1 MGISAYKEVTEWDN
15 SEFVVPNHVYL
26 FDGKSNILAY
36 AKASNDELVIL
47 HKPLPMDTR
56 RRKFIKVK
64 HKALDEYG
72 ATVVL
77 DVPNLENTPHW
88 SVKSDSGKTYTVTL
102 ESGKYQCNCVGYAYR
117 GKFQPWGGDGGR
129 GSFVDRY
136 LPGEPDD
143 IHLEFYGCQ

>member
-1 MGISAYKEVTEWDN
+1 MSISAYKEITEWDN

-47 HKPLPMDTR
+47 HKPLPIDTR

-77 DVPNLENTPHW
+77 EVPNLENTPHW

-102 ESGKYQCNCVGYAYR
+102 ESGRYTCNCIGFSYR
-117 GKFQPWGGDGGR
+117 NKCKHSEQIKK
-129 GSFVDRY
+129 
-136 LPGEPDD
+136 EN
-143 IHLEFYGCQ
+143 E

>member
-1 MGISAYKEVTEWDN
+1 MGISAYKEITEWDN

-77 DVPNLENTPHW
+77 DVPYLENTPHW
-88 SVKSDSGKTYTVTL
+88 LVKSDSGKTYTVTL
-102 ESGKYQCNCVGYAYR
+102 ESGKYQCNCIGYAYR
-117 GKFQPWGGDGGR
+117 GKCKHSD
-129 GSFVDRY
+129 SVNKSVDN
-136 LPGEPDD
+136 
-143 IHLEFYGCQ
+143 HL

>member
-1 MGISAYKEVTEWDN
+1 VSISAYKEVTEWDN
-15 SEFVVPNHVYL
+15 SEFVVPNHTYL

-117 GKFQPWGGDGGR
+117 GKCKHSESVAKEQQ
-129 GSFVDRY
+129 SSK
-136 LPGEPDD
+136 
-143 IHLEFYGCQ
+143 

>member
-1 MGISAYKEVTEWDN
+1 MSISAYKEVTEWDN
-15 SEFVVPNHVYL
+15 SEFVVPNHTYL

-36 AKASNDELVIL
+36 AKASNDDLVIL
-47 HKPLPMDTR
+47 HKPLPIDTR

-72 ATVVL
+72 ATVVI

-102 ESGKYQCNCVGYAYR
+102 ESGKYQCNCVGYTYR
-117 GKFQPWGGDGGR
+117 GACKHSKQIK
-129 GSFVDRY
+129 
-136 LPGEPDD
+136 EAQ
-143 IHLEFYGCQ
+143 EK

>member
-1 MGISAYKEVTEWDN
+1 MMGISAYKEITEWDN
-15 SEFVVPNHVYL
+15 SEFVVPKHTYL

-102 ESGKYQCNCVGYAYR
+102 ESGKYQCNCIGYAYR
-117 GKFQPWGGDGGR
+117 GKCKHSDEIKKAQ
-129 GSFVDRY
+129 
-136 LPGEPDD
+136 EK
-143 IHLEFYGCQ
+143 

>member
-15 SEFVVPNHVYL
+15 SEFVVPNHTYL

-36 AKASNDELVIL
+36 AKASNNEMVIL
-47 HKPLPMDTR
+47 HKPLPLDTR

-64 HKALDEYG
+64 HKELDAYG

-77 DVPNLENTPHW
+77 EEPDLSNTPHW

-102 ESGKYQCNCVGYAYR
+102 ESGKYTCNCVGYAYR
-117 GKFQPWGGDGGR
+117 GKCKHSDSVASEQQ
-129 GSFVDRY
+129 SSK
-136 LPGEPDD
+136 
-143 IHLEFYGCQ
+143 

>member
-15 SEFVVPNHVYL
+15 SEFVVPNHTYL

-88 SVKSDSGKTYTVTL
+88 SIKSDSGKTYTVTL
-102 ESGKYQCNCVGYAYR
+102 ESGKYQCNCIGYAYR
-117 GKFQPWGGDGGR
+117 GKCKHSDEIKEKV
-129 GSFVDRY
+129 SKNA
-136 LPGEPDD
+136 
-143 IHLEFYGCQ
+143 

>member
-15 SEFVVPNHVYL
+15 KEFVVPNHTYL

-47 HKPLPMDTR
+47 HKPLPVDTR
-56 RRKFIKVK
+56 RRKFVKVK
-64 HKALDEYG
+64 HEALDSYG
-72 ATVVL
+72 ATVVI

-117 GKFQPWGGDGGR
+117 GKCKHSDEVKTAQTK
-129 GSFVDRY
+129 
-136 LPGEPDD
+136 
-143 IHLEFYGCQ
+143 

>member
-1 MGISAYKEVTEWDN
+1 MGISAYKEVTEWN
-15 SEFVVPNHVYL
+15 ESEYVVPNHTYL

-64 HKALDEYG
+64 HEALDSYG

-77 DVPNLENTPHW
+77 EEPKSNNFPSWQV
-88 SVKSDSGKTYTVTL
+88 VSDSGKTYTVEL
-102 ESGKYQCNCVGYAYR
+102 IGDKYTCNCVGYAYR
-117 GKFQPWGGDGGR
+117 GKCKH
-129 GSFVDRY
+129 S
-136 LPGEPDD
+136 EK
-143 IHLEFYGCQ
+143 IKNEN

>member
-1 MGISAYKEVTEWDN
+1 MAISAYKEITEWDN
-15 SEFVVPNHVYL
+15 SEFVVPNHTYL

-36 AKASNDELVIL
+36 AKASNGELVIL
-47 HKPLPMDTR
+47 HKPLPVDTR

-72 ATVVL
+72 ATVVI

-117 GKFQPWGGDGGR
+117 GKCKHSDSVAKKQQAD
-129 GSFVDRY
+129 
-136 LPGEPDD
+136 
-143 IHLEFYGCQ
+143 